1 MSFAIFFSL
10 ASSIAGFFI
19 VIVLALSSRKFLKGE
34 IKDFVELLM
43 FGCLFL
49 YAFTLSQ
56 FIKEFFSI
64 DMIFLDIARGV
75 LVFGS
80 FIFFVSAAIHIYE
93 IAEALGF
100 ASGKVPK
107 KLKKILDSK

>member
-1 MSFAIFFSL
+1 MTFTVFFSL

-34 IKDFVELLM
+34 IREFVELLTL
-43 FGCLFL
+43 GSVFL
-49 YAFTLSQ
+49 YAFTLTQ
-56 FIKEFFSI
+56 FMMELFQFYTLAF
-64 DMIFLDIARGV
+64 DMLRGV

-80 FIFFVSAAIHIYE
+80 FIFFVSAAAHIYE

-100 ASGKVPK
+100 ASDKIPE
-107 KLKKILDSK
+107 KLKKILGSK